1 MNINKIDNLKS
12 IVCGEKYL
20 GEVLI
25 VDFGMGGMGID
36 EEKWYVICNDGEVV
50 EVVE

>member
-1 MNINKIDNLKS
+1 MNINKIENLNS
-12 IVCGEKYL
+12 IVCGDRYS

-36 EEKWYVICNDGEVV
+36 ENKEYVICNDGEVV
-50 EVVE
+50 EVI